1 MSALAKAREAHVDST
16 GYAPDWIE
24 ALAAACDA
32 STGRAVARRL
42 GVSPAA
48 VCRVLANAYGDTG
61 KMERRV
67 RELLMAT
74 AVACPVLGDIDAA
87 VCREHQERPYT
98 PINPTYVRLFRA
110 CRTCPH
116 RLEAD
121 HDQGRQVCG
130 A

>member
-1 MSALAKAREAHVDST
+1 MSALAKAREAHGV
-16 GYAPDWIE
+16 APDWIE

-32 STGRAVARRL
+32 ATGRAVARRL

-48 VCRVLANAYGDTG
+48 VSRVLANAYGDMAR
-61 KMERRV
+61 MERRV
-67 RELLMAT
+67 RGILMAR

-87 VCREHQERPYT
+87 ACREHQDRPYT
-98 PINPTYVRLFRA
+98 PINPTFVRLFRA

-116 RLEAD
+116 RLEAS

>member
-1 MSALAKAREAHVDST
+1 MSALAKARAAW
-16 GYAPDWIE
+16 GGAPDWIE

-32 STGRAVARRL
+32 STGRAVSRRL

-48 VCRVLANAYGDTG
+48 VCRVLANAYGDTER
-61 KMERRV
+61 MERRV
-67 RELLMAT
+67 REILMAT
-74 AVACPVLGDIDAA
+74 VVTCPVLGDIDAA
-87 VCREHQERPYT
+87 ACREHQGRPYT
-98 PINPTYVRLFRA
+98 PINPTFVRLFRA